1 MVWGRKNFQKAWRN
15 AGREFGEGGEEDG
28 EGRGGRAPSAAA
40 RRGRSGTRVVVVVVV
55 VVVGDRCWGSY
66 FRLIGKRKSRKRRRT
81 SEHVSERGGS
91 WCWCWCWWWW

>member
-40 RRGRSGTRVVVVVVV
+40 RSGRSGTRVV

-91 WCWCWCWWWW
+91 WCWCWCWWWWWW